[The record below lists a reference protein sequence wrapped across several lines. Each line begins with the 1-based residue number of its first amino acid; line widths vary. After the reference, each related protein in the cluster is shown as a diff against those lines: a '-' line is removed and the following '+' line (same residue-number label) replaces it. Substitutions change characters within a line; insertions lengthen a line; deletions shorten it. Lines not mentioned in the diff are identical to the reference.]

1 MWATYENLTELT
13 ANTTFILT
21 ENNEGARAFAEDPVL
36 ANLPSVENDSVYGLG
51 ENSFRIDKFSATEIV
66 DGVVENFGG

>member
-13 ANTTFILT
+13 ADTTFILT
-21 ENNEGARAFAEDPVL
+21 KNNEGPGPCRRPGP